1 MEAGSSVFRFIVA
14 VTNFMFKR
22 LYIVYAKLNKNI
34 FKIFVFFL
42 HIRNQSYIFVRRYSY
57 IKIMELKP
65 TESELE
71 ILQVIWKK
79 GQCTVRD
86 VHEELAKNKDAGYT
100 TTLKLMQ
107 IMHDKGLVER
117 DTTAKTHLYKALISR
132 EQAQSSAID
141 KIINTVFK
149 GSTAD
154 LVIQAL
160 GQHRASTD
168 ELDAIREYLKQFKG
182 QE

>member
-1 MEAGSSVFRFIVA
+1 
-14 VTNFMFKR
+14 
-22 LYIVYAKLNKNI
+22 
-34 FKIFVFFL
+34 
-42 HIRNQSYIFVRRYSY
+42 
-57 IKIMELKP
+57 MELKP

-86 VHEELAKNKDAGYT
+86 VHEELIKSKDAGYT

-117 DTTAKTHLYKALISR
+117 NTDSKTHIYKAVITR
-132 EQAQSSAID
+132 EQAQSTALD
-141 KIINTVFK
+141 KILDTVFK

-160 GQHRASTD
+160 GQHRASKD
-168 ELDAIREYLKQFKG
+168 EIDAIKNYLQQFEPKK
-182 QE
+182 

>member
-1 MEAGSSVFRFIVA
+1 MEI
-14 VTNFMFKR
+14 
-22 LYIVYAKLNKNI
+22 
-34 FKIFVFFL
+34 
-42 HIRNQSYIFVRRYSY
+42 
-57 IKIMELKP
+57 KP

-86 VHEELAKNKDAGYT
+86 VHEELEKTKDAGYT

-117 DTTAKTHLYKALISR
+117 DTTSKTHLYKALITR
-132 EQAQSSAID
+132 EQAQQTALD
-141 KIINTVFK
+141 KIISTVFK
-149 GSTAD
+149 GSTSD

-160 GQHRASTD
+160 GHHRASKD
-168 ELDAIREYLKQFKG
+168 EIDAIKNYLKQFGDKG
-182 QE
+182 

>member
-1 MEAGSSVFRFIVA
+1 MDI
-14 VTNFMFKR
+14 
-22 LYIVYAKLNKNI
+22 
-34 FKIFVFFL
+34 
-42 HIRNQSYIFVRRYSY
+42 
-57 IKIMELKP
+57 KP

-71 ILQVIWKK
+71 ILQVIWKH
-79 GQCTVRD
+79 GQCTVRE

-117 DTTAKTHLYKALISR
+117 DTTSKTHLYKALVTR
-132 EQAQSSAID
+132 EQAQQTALD
-141 KIINTVFK
+141 KIISTVFK

-160 GQHRASTD
+160 GHHRASKD
-168 ELDAIREYLKQFKG
+168 EIEAIKNYLGKF
-182 QE
+182 EE

>member
-1 MEAGSSVFRFIVA
+1 MEI
-14 VTNFMFKR
+14 
-22 LYIVYAKLNKNI
+22 
-34 FKIFVFFL
+34 
-42 HIRNQSYIFVRRYSY
+42 
-57 IKIMELKP
+57 KP

-107 IMHDKGLVER
+107 IMHDKGMVER
-117 DTTAKTHLYKALISR
+117 DTTAKTHLYKALVTR
-132 EQAQSSAID
+132 EQAQQTAID
-141 KIINTVFK
+141 KIISTVFK
-149 GSTAD
+149 GSTSD

-160 GQHRASTD
+160 GHHRASKD
-168 ELDAIREYLKQFKG
+168 EIDAIKDYLKQFENRG
-182 QE
+182 

>member
-1 MEAGSSVFRFIVA
+1 MYED
-14 VTNFMFKR
+14 
-22 LYIVYAKLNKNI
+22 
-34 FKIFVFFL
+34 
-42 HIRNQSYIFVRRYSY
+42 IR
-57 IKIMELKP
+57 IMEIRV
-65 TESELE
+65 TEGELE

-79 GQCTVRD
+79 GQCTVRE
-86 VHEELAKNKDAGYT
+86 VHEELAKNKEAGYT

-107 IMHDKGLVER
+107 IMHEKGLVER

-132 EQAQSSAID
+132 EQAQSSALD

-160 GQHRASTD
+160 GQHRASND
-168 ELDAIREYLKQFKG
+168 EIDAIKQYLQQFEERG
-182 QE
+182 